1 MTIET
6 KYNVGDEV
14 WFVHSDSVV
23 SDKISAIRVDS
34 TEKSTTIHYTLKTAR
49 KINGS
54 ADCFVI
60 GRNESHLYPTKADL
74 LNSL

>member
-6 KYNVGDEV
+6 KYSIGDEV
-14 WFVHSDSVV
+14 WFMHSESVV
-23 SDKISAIRVDS
+23 RDKICAIRIDS
-34 TEKSTTIHYTLKTAR
+34 TEKSTTIHYTLNTVR

-54 ADCFVI
+54 ADRFVI
-60 GRNESHLYPTKADL
+60 GRNESALFPTKADL